1 MQSCNHKS
9 YYKYILI
16 LFTFFSSFLAIVH
29 LHTVGVCVRVCRG
42 EEDSIDW
49 EPFVPLSIIIVRM
62 RSTGLKL
69 ENEEP

>member
-1 MQSCNHKS
+1 MC
-9 YYKYILI
+9 
-16 LFTFFSSFLAIVH
+16 
-29 LHTVGVCVRVCRG
+29 VCVCVCRG